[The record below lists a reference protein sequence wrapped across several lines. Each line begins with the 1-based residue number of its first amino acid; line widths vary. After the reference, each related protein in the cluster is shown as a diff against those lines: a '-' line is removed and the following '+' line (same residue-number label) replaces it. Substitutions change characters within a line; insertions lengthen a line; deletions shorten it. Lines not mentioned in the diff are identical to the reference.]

1 MTKRDKVRMLKVIVW
16 FCMIFPALFGV
27 AGLAVC
33 WHNGS
38 DPTGIVQEVVRVY
51 IVELGLSAVLK
62 LTEKKE
68 NNNGTDSE

>member
-33 WHNGS
+33 WHTGS

>member
-38 DPTGIVQEVVRVY
+38 DPTGIVQDVVRVY

-68 NNNGTDSE
+68 NNKNDE

>member
-33 WHNGS
+33 WHTGS

-68 NNNGTDSE
+68 NNKNDE

>member
-27 AGLAVC
+27 AGLIVC
-33 WHNGS
+33 WHTGS

-68 NNNGTDSE
+68 NNKNDE